1 MDAIAHLRVFEP
13 AEAFPAALGPVLADA
28 AGRDR
33 ADVEAEVD
41 RRTLARV
48 TRRRVDPFPHPQ
60 QPDLVR
66 ALTHPDGRVRF
77 CPDQLARRA
86 AYSAAS
92 LERLLEPEQF
102 AALIPEEA
110 RRRHTAA
117 LDASPDPSVASDTD
131 APGTAADGTDGE
143 DLSGDD
149 RLGAGLRGRDS
160 RPEFAR
166 PGSAIRTR
174 SSLWGV
180 PHSWLLLFD
189 PDENLARAAA
199 QGSAPTG
206 TEDGSACAQG
216 ADTFDDEGT
225 RATPDRPFRA
235 RRTVDLL
242 DALVRCGRA
251 ARILRDHAPD
261 ADLNGELTELSGW
274 LELFGPDAVVEL
286 DYGRLT
292 PYVWPDESPYDL
304 WTLLTCLEEQD
315 ESTAAVA
322 QERLNRRWGLLTLH
336 ARAN

>member
-1 MDAIAHLRVFEP
+1 MDAIAHLRIFEP

-33 ADVEAEVD
+33 ADVEAEAD

-48 TRRRVDPFPHPQ
+48 TRRRVDPFPHPEE
-60 QPDLVR
+60 PDLVR
-66 ALTHPDGRVRF
+66 ALTLPDGRVRF

-92 LERLLEPEQF
+92 LERLLEPEEF
-102 AALIPEEA
+102 AALIPEDA
-110 RRRHTAA
+110 RRRHAAA
-117 LDASPDPSVASDTD
+117 LDSSPDPSVAS
-131 APGTAADGTDGE
+131 GTVSADSATEGT
-143 DLSGDD
+143 GDP
-149 RLGAGLRGRDS
+149 
-160 RPEFAR
+160 RPEYAR

-189 PDENLARAAA
+189 PDEDLAP
-199 QGSAPTG
+199 AP
-206 TEDGSACAQG
+206 E
-216 ADTFDDEGT
+216 
-225 RATPDRPFRA
+225 TPDARPFRA
-235 RRTVDLL
+235 RRTVGLL

-304 WTLLTCLEEQD
+304 WTLLTSLEEQD

>member
-33 ADVEAEVD
+33 AEVEAEAD
-41 RRTLARV
+41 RRTLARI
-48 TRRRVDPFPHPQ
+48 TRRGVDPFPHPEE
-60 QPDLVR
+60 PDLVR
-66 ALTHPDGRVRF
+66 AITHPDGRARF

-92 LERLLEPEQF
+92 LERLLEPEEF
-102 AALIPEEA
+102 AALVPEEA
-110 RRRHTAA
+110 RRRHAAA
-117 LDASPDPSVASDTD
+117 LDASPDPSVAS
-131 APGTAADGTDGE
+131 GTASAGPATDGTGEQGPGSAGAEEDRSTRRPADDG
-143 DLSGDD
+143 
-149 RLGAGLRGRDS
+149 

-189 PDENLARAAA
+189 PDEDLAP
-199 QGSAPTG
+199 AP
-206 TEDGSACAQG
+206 E
-216 ADTFDDEGT
+216 
-225 RATPDRPFRA
+225 TPAGRPFRA
-235 RRTVDLL
+235 RRTVGLL
-242 DALVRCGRA
+242 DALIRCGRA

-292 PYVWPDESPYDL
+292 PFVWPDESPYDL
-304 WTLLTCLEEQD
+304 WALLTSLEEQD

>member
-13 AEAFPAALGPVLADA
+13 ADAFPAALGPALADA

-33 ADVEAEVD
+33 AELDAEAD

-48 TRRRVDPFPHPQ
+48 TRRRVDPFPHPEE
-60 QPDLVR
+60 PDLIR

-92 LERLLEPEQF
+92 LEHLLEPEEF
-102 AALIPEEA
+102 AALIPAEA

-117 LDASPDPSVASDTD
+117 LDASPDLSVASDPSATD
-131 APGTAADGTDGE
+131 TTGVDGPAEGGAGSEGTATD
-143 DLSGDD
+143 DD
-149 RLGAGLRGRDS
+149 HDA
-160 RPEFAR
+160 RPAFAR

-189 PDENLARAAA
+189 PDEDLAP
-199 QGSAPTG
+199 AP
-206 TEDGSACAQG
+206 EPQ
-216 ADTFDDEGT
+216 EG
-225 RATPDRPFRA
+225 RPFPA
-235 RRTVDLL
+235 RRTVGLL
-242 DALVRCGRA
+242 DALIRCGRA

-274 LELFGPDAVVEL
+274 LELFGPDAVLEL

-304 WTLLTCLEEQD
+304 WALLTSLEEQD
-315 ESTAAVA
+315 EATAAVA
-322 QERLNRRWGLLTLH
+322 QKRLNRRWGMLTLH

>member
-33 ADVEAEVD
+33 ADVEAEAD

-102 AALIPEEA
+102 AALIPEET

-117 LDASPDPSVASDTD
+117 LDASPDPSVTSDTD
-131 APGTAADGTDGE
+131 GPGPATA
-143 DLSGDD
+143 
-149 RLGAGLRGRDS
+149 GAGAEPGDAAS
-160 RPEFAR
+160 QRPEFAR

-189 PDENLARAAA
+189 PDEDLGRAAA

-206 TEDGSACAQG
+206 AEDGSACAEG
-216 ADTFDDEGT
+216 ADAFDDEGT

-235 RRTVDLL
+235 RRTVGLL

-261 ADLNGELTELSGW
+261 ADLNLS
-274 LELFGPDAVVEL
+274 LI
-286 DYGRLT
+286 
-292 PYVWPDESPYDL
+292 
-304 WTLLTCLEEQD
+304 
-315 ESTAAVA
+315 
-322 QERLNRRWGLLTLH
+322 H
-336 ARAN
+336 I

>member
-13 AEAFPAALGPVLADA
+13 ADAFPAALGPALADA

-33 ADVEAEVD
+33 TELDAEAD

-48 TRRRVDPFPHPQ
+48 TRRRVDPFPHPEE
-60 QPDLVR
+60 PDLIR
-66 ALTHPDGRVRF
+66 AITHPDGRVRF

-92 LERLLEPEQF
+92 LERLLEPEEF
-102 AALIPEEA
+102 TALVPEDS

-117 LDASPDPSVASDTD
+117 LDASPDPSVAPDPS
-131 APGTAADGTDGE
+131 ASGTDPDGSATE
-143 DLSGDD
+143 ATGAEGD
-149 RLGAGLRGRDS
+149 RDS

-166 PGSAIRTR
+166 PGMAIRTR

-189 PDENLARAAA
+189 PDEELAPGPTSAA
-199 QGSAPTG
+199 GAPT
-206 TEDGSACAQG
+206 EDSTADDSSAGPGNAPGQRPQ
-216 ADTFDDEGT
+216 E
-225 RATPDRPFRA
+225 DRPFRA
-235 RRTVDLL
+235 RRTVSLV
-242 DALVRCGRA
+242 DALIRCGRA
-251 ARILRDHAPD
+251 SRILRGHAPD

-274 LELFGPDAVVEL
+274 LELFGPDAVLEL

-292 PYVWPDESPYDL
+292 PFVWPDESPYDL
-304 WTLLTCLEEQD
+304 WALLASLEEQD
-315 ESTAAVA
+315 EATAAVA
-322 QERLNRRWGLLTLH
+322 QERLNRRWGMLTLH